1 MKAILASAI
10 LLMGASDAF
19 AQVIP
24 FSEQEQEVIQQ
35 ERVWK
40 ELQRRLDE
48 QARAMKEAER
58 DQGKTQ
64 LEQEAEQSRRVLQ
77 ELQDQQHQPRRK

>member
-1 MKAILASAI
+1 MKAILASAL

-24 FSEQEQEVIQQ
+24 FSEQEVIQQ

-40 ELQRRLDE
+40 ELQRQLDE

-77 ELQDQQHQPRRK
+77 EMQDQQHQPRRK